1 MARVHGHG
9 ACARLPCVSLRKGS
23 KADVRHPHRGF
34 ETVSIMRKGFMDH
47 GDSTGAGA
55 RYGNGDVQ
63 WVTAGSGVRHSEM
76 IPLLDDKNTNEWEM

>member
-1 MARVHGHG
+1 
-9 ACARLPCVSLRKGS
+9 
-23 KADVRHPHRGF
+23 
-34 ETVSIMRKGFMDH
+34 MRKGFMDH

-76 IPLLDDKNTNEWEM
+76 IPLLDDKGPNEWEM

>member
-1 MARVHGHG
+1 ME
-9 ACARLPCVSLRKGS
+9 
-23 KADVRHPHRGF
+23 ADVRHPHRGF
-34 ETVSIMRKGFMDH
+34 ETVSLMRKGFMDH

-76 IPLLDDKNTNEWEM
+76 IPLLDDKNPNEWEM